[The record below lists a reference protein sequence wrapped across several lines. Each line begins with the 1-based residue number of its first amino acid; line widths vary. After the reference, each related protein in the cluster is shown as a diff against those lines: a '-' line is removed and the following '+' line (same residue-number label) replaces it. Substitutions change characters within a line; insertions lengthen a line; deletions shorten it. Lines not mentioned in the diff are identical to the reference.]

1 LGLNCSKEKYKR
13 TLKMG
18 NLFKTKIVKTMNFI
32 ASLIVIVFVSISV
45 FEIIQF
51 NILLKKGV
59 INVELYERLRGNA
72 FYKVF
77 ELTMI
82 VVMFFFKGEQS
93 KVEKEI
99 G

>member
-1 LGLNCSKEKYKR
+1 
-13 TLKMG
+13 MG

>member
-1 LGLNCSKEKYKR
+1 
-13 TLKMG
+13 
-18 NLFKTKIVKTMNFI
+18 MNFI

-59 INVELYERLRGNA
+59 IDVELYERLRGNA